1 MHTPD
6 WSWGKLLLYLRIIF
20 SDRLTFNK
28 PLVLADEFSQRD
40 GDAMGC
46 SKPAANP
53 GAAQEPPLSVG
64 DLSCCHHPPGQPVP
78 FTGCGGWVL
87 VFLRCCRLWCSRTAL
102 HLIRIVSEHRLEAG
116 AQWWHWGV
124 HQGGEGIRIYY
135 SAPVQDSTCCRYW
148 LNWNKE

>member
-1 MHTPD
+1 M
-6 WSWGKLLLYLRIIF
+6 LYLRIIF

-28 PLVLADEFSQRD
+28 PLVLADEFSQHD

-53 GAAQEPPLSVG
+53 GAAQEPPLTVG

-78 FTGCGGWVL
+78 FTGCGGWEL

-102 HLIRIVSEHRLEAG
+102 HLIRMQSTGLKLEHSGGTEGCIRVVRASECII
-116 AQWWHWGV
+116 QP
-124 HQGGEGIRIYY
+124 QFRI
-135 SAPVQDSTCCRYW
+135 AHAVGTD
-148 LNWNKE
+148 